1 MEKLSFRMADLQPR
15 TTERESFNAG
25 KRPDGI
31 PRRYERATLE
41 EFMAESHA
49 QQEALKEC
57 QAFVETWNMHGGLLM
72 LGSVGTGKT
81 MLSCAMLNEISRR
94 GDYILRYYTLL
105 QAMRL
110 IKSSWGDGAEL
121 NESQALSKLVRPE
134 VLVLDEVGIQFGTET
149 ERLLTTEVINER
161 YNKMRPTILISNLTL
176 KEFTTALGERVID
189 RFREG
194 GHVLVFDWASYR
206 GRNT

>member
-1 MEKLSFRMADLQPR
+1 MSFHIPDLQAR
-15 TTERESFNAG
+15 TIERERSSAG

-31 PRRYERATLE
+31 PKRYEGATLE
-41 EFMAESHA
+41 QYIADFPP
-49 QQEALKEC
+49 QQEALAEC
-57 QAFVETWNMHGGLLM
+57 QVFVETWKSHGGLLM

-81 MLSCAMLNEISRR
+81 MLACAMLNEISHY

-121 NESQALSKLVRPE
+121 NESQALNKLVRPD

-149 ERLLTTEVINER
+149 ERLLTTEIINER
-161 YNKMRPTILISNLTL
+161 YNKMRPTVLISNLTL
-176 KEFTTALGERVID
+176 KEFTAALGDRVID

-206 GRNT
+206 GR